1 MRRTYRKSRKES
13 RGRRVHIVDRTEA
26 LSGRVTVE
34 LPVSLAEVVAGVS
47 DEIERLAGKAG
58 LLLMDAVLKAE
69 VDSLAGRQGRHDPN
83 RQVYRWGSQGG
94 YAVLAGKKIPLRR
107 PRVRDRQGRE
117 VVLESYRRFQSPPRR
132 QRSIMKK
139 LVHGISTRK
148 YEQAVEDFTDGYG
161 ISRSAVSRELVQ
173 AARGMLQE
181 LCERRINELGR
192 LVVLMIDGQVF
203 AGEHVIAALGVDE
216 TGRKHILGLV
226 QGSTENS
233 AVVQHLLDD
242 LIERGLD
249 PTQRM
254 LSVLD
259 GSKALRKAVNKTFG
273 ECCEVQRCQIHKRR
287 NVADHLPDEYKRSV
301 DQRMRTAY
309 GMKNY
314 KEAKAQLLK
323 TVAWLDRINV
333 SAAAS
338 LREGLEETLT
348 LHRLELP
355 EALRKSLSS
364 TNLIESAFSVARNV
378 TGRVKRWRGGDMR
391 LRWSAAGLLEA
402 EKNFRR
408 VRGCKLMPKLLIALD
423 RGAVAESATAA

>member
-1 MRRTYRKSRKES
+1 MKRRYRKSQKES
-13 RGRRVHIVDRTEA
+13 SRRRVHVVDRCEA
-26 LSGRVTVE
+26 LSGRVAVE
-34 LPVSLAEVVAGVS
+34 LPVSLAEVVGGMSEA
-47 DEIERLAGKAG
+47 IERLAGEAG
-58 LLLMDAVLKAE
+58 LRLMGAVLEAE
-69 VDSLAGRQGRHDPN
+69 VDSLAGRKGRHDPD
-83 RQVYRWGSQGG
+83 RAVYRWGSQGG

-107 PRVRDRQGRE
+107 PRVRDREGRE
-117 VVLESYRRFQSPPRR
+117 VELESYARFQSPPRR
-132 QRSIMKK
+132 QGSILKK

-148 YEQAVEDFTDGYG
+148 YEEAVEDFADGYG
-161 ISRSAVSRELVQ
+161 ISRSALSRELVQ
-173 AARGMLQE
+173 GARGMLQE
-181 LCERRINELGR
+181 LCERRIGALGR
-192 LVVLMIDGQVF
+192 LVVLMIDGQAV
-203 AGEHVIAALGVDE
+203 AGEQVIAALGVDE

-233 AVVQHLLDD
+233 TVVQHLLDD

-259 GSKALRKAVNKTFG
+259 GAKALRKAVNKTFG
-273 ECCEVQRCQIHKRR
+273 ECCEVQRCQVHKRR
-287 NVADHLPDEYKRSV
+287 NVADHLSDEYKRSV

-309 GMKNY
+309 AMKSY

-323 TVAWLDRINV
+323 TVAWLERINV

-348 LHRLELP
+348 LHRLGLP

-378 TGRVKRWRGGDMR
+378 TARVKRWRGGDMR

-408 VRGCKLMPKLLIALD
+408 VRGYKLMPKLLFALD

>member
-1 MRRTYRKSRKES
+1 MKRTYRKSRKES
-13 RGRRVHIVDRTEA
+13 RSRRVRVVDRAEA

-47 DEIERLAGKAG
+47 KEIERLAGEAG

-69 VDSLAGRQGRHDPN
+69 VDSLAGRQGRHDPD

-181 LCERRINELGR
+181 LCERRIDELGR

-314 KEAKAQLLK
+314 KEARAQLLK

-348 LHRLELP
+348 LHRLGLP

>member
-1 MRRTYRKSRKES
+1 MKRRYRKSQTES
-13 RGRRVHIVDRTEA
+13 RSRRVPIVDRAEA

-34 LPVSLAEVVAGVS
+34 LPISLAEVVSGLS
-47 DEIERLAGKAG
+47 EEIERLTGEAGRRLIG
-58 LLLMDAVLKAE
+58 AVLEAE
-69 VDSLAGRQGRHDPN
+69 VDSLAGRKGRHDPD
-83 RQVYRWGSQGG
+83 RAVYRWGSQGG

-107 PRVRDRQGRE
+107 LRVRNREGRE
-117 VVLESYRRFQSPPRR
+117 VSLESYSRFQSPPRR

-148 YEQAVEDFTDGYG
+148 YEQAVEDFADGYG

-181 LCERRINELGR
+181 LCERRIDELGR

-233 AVVQHLLDD
+233 TVVQHLLDD

-259 GSKALRKAVNKTFG
+259 GAKALHKAVKKTFG
-273 ECCEVQRCQIHKRR
+273 ECCEVQRCQLHKRR
-287 NVADHLPDEYKRSV
+287 NVADHLSDEYKRSV

-309 GMKNY
+309 AMKNY
-314 KEAKAQLLK
+314 KEARAQLLK

-348 LHRLELP
+348 LHRLGLP
-355 EALRKSLSS
+355 DTLRKSLSS
-364 TNLIESAFSVARNV
+364 TNLIESAFSVARDV

-408 VRGCKLMPKLLIALD
+408 IRGCKLMPKLLIALD

>member
-1 MRRTYRKSRKES
+1 
-13 RGRRVHIVDRTEA
+13 
-26 LSGRVTVE
+26 
-34 LPVSLAEVVAGVS
+34 
-47 DEIERLAGKAG
+47 
-58 LLLMDAVLKAE
+58 
-69 VDSLAGRQGRHDPN
+69 
-83 RQVYRWGSQGG
+83 
-94 YAVLAGKKIPLRR
+94 
-107 PRVRDRQGRE
+107 
-117 VVLESYRRFQSPPRR
+117 
-132 QRSIMKK
+132 MKK

>member
-1 MRRTYRKSRKES
+1 MRRRYRKSQKES
-13 RGRRVHIVDRTEA
+13 SVRRVHIVDRAEA
-26 LSGRVTVE
+26 LSGRVAVE
-34 LPVSLAEVVAGVS
+34 LPISLAEVVSGVS
-47 DEIERLAGKAG
+47 EEIERLAGEAG
-58 LLLMDAVLKAE
+58 RRMMGAVLEAE
-69 VDSLAGRQGRHDPN
+69 VAALAGPKSRHDAD

-107 PRVRDRQGRE
+107 PRVRDREGRE
-117 VVLESYRRFQSPPRR
+117 VSLESYARFQSSPRR
-132 QRSIMKK
+132 QRSILKK

-148 YEQAVEDFTDGYG
+148 YEQAVEDFADGYG

-181 LCERRINELGR
+181 LCERRIDELGR
-192 LVVLMIDGQVF
+192 LVVLMIDGQAF

-216 TGRKHILGLV
+216 TGQKHILGLV

-233 AVVQHLLDD
+233 TVVQHLLDD

-259 GSKALRKAVNKTFG
+259 GAKALHKAVKNTFG
-273 ECCEVQRCQIHKRR
+273 KCCEVQRCQVHKRR
-287 NVADHLPDEYKRSV
+287 NVADHLSDEYKRSV

-309 GMKNY
+309 AMKNY
-314 KEAKAQLLK
+314 KEARAQLLK

-348 LHRLELP
+348 LHRLGLP

-378 TGRVKRWRGGDMR
+378 TARVKRWRGGDMR
-391 LRWSAAGLLEA
+391 LRWSAAGLLQA

-423 RGAVAESATAA
+423 RSQVAESATAA

>member
-1 MRRTYRKSRKES
+1 M
-13 RGRRVHIVDRTEA
+13 
-26 LSGRVTVE
+26 
-34 LPVSLAEVVAGVS
+34 
-47 DEIERLAGKAG
+47 
-58 LLLMDAVLKAE
+58 
-69 VDSLAGRQGRHDPN
+69 
-83 RQVYRWGSQGG
+83 
-94 YAVLAGKKIPLRR
+94 LAGKKIPLRR
-107 PRVRDRQGRE
+107 PRVRDREGRE
-117 VVLESYRRFQSPPRR
+117 VALESYSRFQSPPRR

-148 YEQAVEDFTDGYG
+148 YEQAVEDFADGYG

-181 LCERRINELGR
+181 LCERRIDELGR

-233 AVVQHLLDD
+233 AVVSRCASGLDD

-259 GSKALRKAVNKTFG
+259 GAKALHKAVKKTFG
-273 ECCEVQRCQIHKRR
+273 ECCEVQRCQLHKRR
-287 NVADHLPDEYKRSV
+287 NVADHLSDEYRRSV

-309 GMKNY
+309 AMKNY
-314 KEAKAQLLK
+314 KEARAQLLK

>member
-1 MRRTYRKSRKES
+1 MKRRYRKLQKES
-13 RGRRVHIVDRTEA
+13 RGRRVPIVDRAEA
-26 LSGRVTVE
+26 LSGRVAVE
-34 LPVSLAEVVAGVS
+34 LPVSLAEVVGGMSEA
-47 DEIERLAGKAG
+47 IERLAGEAG
-58 LLLMDAVLKAE
+58 RRMMGAVLEAE
-69 VDSLAGRQGRHDPN
+69 VDSLAGRKGRHDPD

-107 PRVRDRQGRE
+107 PRVRDREGRE
-117 VVLESYRRFQSPPRR
+117 VALESYSRFQSPPRR
-132 QRSIMKK
+132 QRSILKK

-148 YEQAVEDFTDGYG
+148 YEQALEDFTDGYG

-173 AARGMLQE
+173 AARGMLRE
-181 LCERRINELGR
+181 LCERRIDELGR

-233 AVVQHLLDD
+233 TVVQHLLDD

-259 GSKALRKAVNKTFG
+259 GAKALHKAVKNTFG
-273 ECCEVQRCQIHKRR
+273 ECCEVQRCQLHKRR
-287 NVADHLPDEYKRSV
+287 NVADHLSDEYKRSV

-309 GMKNY
+309 AMKNY
-314 KEAKAQLLK
+314 KEATAQLLK

-348 LHRLELP
+348 LHRLGLP

-364 TNLIESAFSVARNV
+364 TNLIESAFSVARDV

-423 RGAVAESATAA
+423 RGAVAKSATAA

>member
-1 MRRTYRKSRKES
+1 MKRTYRKSRKES
-13 RGRRVHIVDRTEA
+13 RSRRVRVVDRAEA

-47 DEIERLAGKAG
+47 KEIERLAGEAG

-69 VDSLAGRQGRHDPN
+69 VDSLAGRQGRHDPD

-181 LCERRINELGR
+181 LCERRIDELGR

-314 KEAKAQLLK
+314 KEARAQLLK

-348 LHRLELP
+348 LHRLGLP

-408 VRGCKLMPKLLIALD
+408 VRGCKLMPKLLGALD